1 MAQYKLKEIIT
12 KKVTFKDFLSI
23 FILAVVYPFAI
34 IAKIFI
40 RGMWLVCEDKTEA
53 RDNGYWLFKWI
64 RENEPKQKV
73 IYAIDKKS
81 ADYDKVKGLGK
92 VINYGG
98 ITHWF
103 WYIVADRNISSQKDG
118 KPNAAVCYFFEVV
131 LKLRKNN
138 RIFLQHGVTK
148 DDADWLYYE
157 NTFMKRFVVA
167 TKEENEFILS
177 KFHYPKENVQLTGFP
192 RFDQL
197 NNDKLDESIILIM
210 PTWREWLRDEANVD
224 GFDFC
229 NTEYFKQWNSLLNS
243 DRFIEMLKKY
253 NKKALFYPHRNMRP
267 FLDKFSSGDKRIEIV
282 DWTKLDIQDALK
294 LSAYMITDFSSVF
307 FDFAYMQK
315 PILFYQFD
323 ELEFRQRQYKEGY
336 FNYHTTALGKWS
348 DTENDLLKDIEDT
361 ISKEYAF
368 LSEEKSKKIFA
379 YLDMNNCKRVY
390 QMIKEI

>member
-1 MAQYKLKEIIT
+1 MAQYKLKEVIF
-12 KKVTFKDFLSI
+12 KKLSFRDFFSL
-23 FILAVVYPFAI
+23 FVLAVVFPFAI
-34 IAKIFI
+34 LAKIFV
-40 RGMWLVCEDKTEA
+40 RRMWLICEDKTEA
-53 RDNGYWLFKWI
+53 RDNGYWLFRWI
-64 RENEPKQKV
+64 RENKPKQKL

-138 RIFLQHGVTK
+138 RIFLQHGVIK
-148 DDADWLYYE
+148 DDLEWLYYE
-157 NTFMKRFVVA
+157 NTYMKRFVVS
-167 TKEENEFILS
+167 TKDEYDYILN
-177 KFHYPKENVQLTGFP
+177 KFHYPKENLCLTGLP

-197 NNDKLDESIILIM
+197 NNYKLDESIILIM
-210 PTWREWLRDEANVD
+210 PTWREWFRDDMKKEN
-224 GFDFC
+224 FDFC
-229 NTEYFKQWNSLLNS
+229 ETEYFKKWNSLLNN
-243 DRFIEMLKKY
+243 DKFIGMLKKY

-267 FLDKFSSGDKRIEIV
+267 FLDKFKSSDERVEIV

-294 LSAYMITDFSSVF
+294 TSGYMITDYSSVF

-323 ELEFRQRQYKEGY
+323 EAEYRKRQYKEGY
-336 FNYHTTALGKWS
+336 FDYHNTVFGKWCQ
-348 DTENDLLKDIEDT
+348 TENDLLDNIKEV
-361 ISKEYAF
+361 ISKDYE
-368 LSEEKSKKIFA
+368 LLPENVSKKMFK
-379 YLDMNNCKRVY
+379 YLDNNNCERVY
-390 QMIKEI
+390 EMIKCI

>member
-1 MAQYKLKEIIT
+1 M
-12 KKVTFKDFLSI
+12 
-23 FILAVVYPFAI
+23 
-34 IAKIFI
+34 
-40 RGMWLVCEDKTEA
+40 
-53 RDNGYWLFKWI
+53 
-64 RENEPKQKV
+64 
-73 IYAIDKKS
+73 
-81 ADYDKVKGLGK
+81 
-92 VINYGG
+92 
-98 ITHWF
+98 
-103 WYIVADRNISSQKDG
+103 ADRNISSQKDG

-197 NNDKLDESIILIM
+197 NNSMLDDSIILIM

-229 NTEYFKQWNSLLNS
+229 NTEYFKHWNSLLNN

-267 FLDKFSSGDKRIEIV
+267 FLDKFSSGDERIVIV

-294 LSAYMITDFSSVF
+294 SSGYMITDFSSVF

-323 ELEFRQRQYKEGY
+323 EVKFRQRQYKEGY
-336 FNYHTTALGKWS
+336 FNYHTTPLGKWS
-348 DTENDLLKDIEDT
+348 DTENDLLKNIEDT